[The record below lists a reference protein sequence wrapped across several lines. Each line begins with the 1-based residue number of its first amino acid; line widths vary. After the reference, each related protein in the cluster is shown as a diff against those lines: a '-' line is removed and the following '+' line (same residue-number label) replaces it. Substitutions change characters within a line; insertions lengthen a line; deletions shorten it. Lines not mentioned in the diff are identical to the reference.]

1 MIVNY
6 YNLVKIDG
14 VLLQIIRDFNPNY
27 FVTDGSNQM
36 NQKLIGLWVE
46 YLGGDRVVRQNDRI
60 LICETV
66 EEIEWEE
73 VN

>member
-1 MIVNY
+1 
-6 YNLVKIDG
+6 
-14 VLLQIIRDFNPNY
+14 
-27 FVTDGSNQM
+27 M

>member
-1 MIVNY
+1 M
-6 YNLVKIDG
+6 G